1 VLEVLPDPNAVMPFE
16 VSDAQKLKLAKAYHK
31 QPSNAADA
39 EPLLNEP
46 KDSVADA
53 MKAIGNDLK
62 LIDDDLLAIQA
73 NIEAEMANLD
83 PELGTALK
91 AALDTELKALDQ
103 KQANA
108 VDMHKAAEAAVVCIK
123 KGM

>member
-1 VLEVLPDPNAVMPFE
+1 
-16 VSDAQKLKLAKAYHK
+16 
-31 QPSNAADA
+31 
-39 EPLLNEP
+39 
-46 KDSVADA
+46 
-53 MKAIGNDLK
+53 